1 MSLLDLGGYSAAA
14 LAFLAGSAFVAGL
27 ARGFSGFGAAL
38 IFMPLAS
45 TVISPKLASPLL
57 LVIDLVLALGLIPKA
72 WPKSN
77 KRDVGLISLGALVG
91 VPLGTVLLTR
101 LDPIA
106 VRWTL
111 VAVGLP
117 LVMILMSGWR
127 YHGSPR
133 APLTIGTGA
142 TSGVLNG
149 IAQVGGPPIVL
160 YWLGG
165 QSSADIVRA
174 NIISYFAISS
184 CIGFVSYLAGGLLV
198 PALIGLSLVTGP
210 VYALGLYLG
219 SHMFGLASD
228 VTFRR
233 VCYAL
238 IVISLTISLPVF
250 DGVLR

>member
-1 MSLLDLGGYSAAA
+1 M
-14 LAFLAGSAFVAGL
+14 
-27 ARGFSGFGAAL
+27 
-38 IFMPLAS
+38 
-45 TVISPKLASPLL
+45 
-57 LVIDLVLALGLIPKA
+57 
-72 WPKSN
+72 
-77 KRDVGLISLGALVG
+77 
-91 VPLGTVLLTR
+91 
-101 LDPIA
+101 
-106 VRWTL
+106 
-111 VAVGLP
+111 
-117 LVMILMSGWR
+117 
-127 YHGSPR
+127 
-133 APLTIGTGA
+133 
-142 TSGVLNG
+142 
-149 IAQVGGPPIVL
+149 L

-233 VCYAL
+233 ACYAL

-250 DGVLR
+250 DGILR

>member
-1 MSLLDLGGYSAAA
+1 
-14 LAFLAGSAFVAGL
+14 
-27 ARGFSGFGAAL
+27 
-38 IFMPLAS
+38 MPLAT

-91 VPLGTVLLTR
+91 VPLGTVLLAR
-101 LDPIA
+101 LDPTVI
-106 VRWTL
+106 RWTL

-127 YHGSPR
+127 YHGRPN

-219 SHMFGLASD
+219 SHMFG
-228 VTFRR
+228 
-233 VCYAL
+233 
-238 IVISLTISLPVF
+238 
-250 DGVLR
+250 